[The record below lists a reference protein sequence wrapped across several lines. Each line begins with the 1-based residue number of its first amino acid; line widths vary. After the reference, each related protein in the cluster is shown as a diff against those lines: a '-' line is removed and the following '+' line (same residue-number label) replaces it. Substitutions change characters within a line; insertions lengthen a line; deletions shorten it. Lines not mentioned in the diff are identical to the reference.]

1 MSSPD
6 RSSAQRYALS
16 DVRHDQAGFEAL
28 VQLYAAL
35 KEARFVH
42 LELDM
47 SRVDWLDADMC
58 APLGAVLY
66 RIGHHGNTV
75 QLVYLQPQVE
85 RILSKNGFLSHYGRM
100 PARDTYGTTIPYQ
113 RFDAKDDRFFASYVE
128 AKFVRRTELPRMSAG
143 LVKRF
148 RESVFE
154 IFSNAVIHSQS
165 NLGIFSCGQFFP
177 KRNRLDFSV
186 VDLGIGIRRNG
197 LDHAGL
203 DLPADQAIVWATSER
218 NTTKRGPIPGG
229 LGLKLLREFITLN
242 EGRLQIVSD
251 AGYWS
256 LEKGSVQTA
265 LLSAPFPGT
274 VVNGDINTADSDP
287 MCLRQKR
294 RKRTSFNPVPDE
306 RD

>member
-1 MSSPD
+1 MTTPDQSPT
-6 RSSAQRYALS
+6 QRFALS
-16 DVRHDQAGFEAL
+16 DVRHDQVGFESL
-28 VQLYAAL
+28 VQLYADLSA
-35 KEARFVH
+35 ARFSNV
-42 LELDM
+42 EIDM
-47 SRVDWLDADMC
+47 SHVAWLDADMC

-66 RIGHHGNTV
+66 RIGHQVNKV
-75 QLVYLQPQVE
+75 QVVHLQPQVE

-128 AKFVRRTELPRMSAG
+128 AKFVQRTELPRMSAG

-154 IFSNAVIHSQS
+154 IFSNAVIHSLS
-165 NLGIFSCGQFFP
+165 TLGIFSCGQFFP
-177 KRNRLDFSV
+177 KRNRLNFSV
-186 VDLGIGIRRNG
+186 ADLGIGIRRNV
-197 LDHAGL
+197 LDHTDL
-203 DLPADQAIVWATSER
+203 DLSADQAIVWATSER

-242 EGRLQIVSD
+242 DGRLQIISD

-256 LEKGSVQTA
+256 LENGTVQTA

-274 VVNGDINTADSDP
+274 VVNVEINTAD
-287 MCLRQKR
+287 R
-294 RKRTSFNPVPDE
+294 RSYALTSEVKETDIF
-306 RD
+306 